1 MVIEAVWFMVV
12 GALLILMAVMR
23 GVISRLPMTGAMVYL
38 VAGFALGPAGAGLLE
53 PDIEGNLRLLR
64 VLTEAGLVVSLFA
77 IGMHL
82 RVPLSNELWRL
93 TLRLAGPAMI
103 LTIGLVYVAARLG
116 LGLASGPAL
125 LLAAILAP
133 TDPVLANELRVRK
146 AGDDEPLRF
155 ALSSEGGCNDG
166 AAYPFALIALAL
178 CGSASPGSGNPW
190 TFAAGI
196 AWGIVSA
203 LVIGWGIGSGVVRLV
218 IRLRTR
224 YRQALGLEGFIAL
237 GLMALAYGAALL
249 VHGYAFVA
257 VFAAGVALR
266 RQELAATGKTSPSKA
281 LESVERGEREEAAR
295 DPELAHAYM
304 AETMMAFALE
314 FERLVEF
321 ALMLLIGSVVSA
333 RIGRRF
339 FTGRSY
345 GPRSFCSSSP
355 VRSARRYRSPV
366 PAWTGRSACLRD
378 GSAYEASA
386 PSTTCSS
393 RSNRPAGNTSG
404 RLRRSCSR
412 RLFFPSSFRARA
424 RPRSCTGTSRIAV
437 RRNASLD
444 NHDMRGRSISDETAT
459 ARGSRIGVRSR
470 PATSPRLIPEASG
483 HDHASRRALFW
494 HDASRTASVSWSD
507 SQLGCLAEQVWSLGR
522 ARAEDVCSISGEHI
536 KRGDPVFRPR
546 KTRPPA
552 INERSVIAAHHVLDA
567 PLAE

>member
-1 MVIEAVWFMVV
+1 
-12 GALLILMAVMR
+12 
-23 GVISRLPMTGAMVYL
+23 MTGAMVYL
-38 VAGFALGPAGAGLLE
+38 VAGFALGPAGAGLLD
-53 PDIEGNLRLLR
+53 PDIEGNPRLLR

-103 LTIGLVYVAARLG
+103 LTIGLVYVAACFG

-190 TFAAGI
+190 TFAAAI

-203 LVIGWGIGSGVVRLV
+203 LVIGWRIGSGVVRLV

-249 VHGYAFVA
+249 VHGYAFIA

-304 AETMMAFALE
+304 VATMMAFALE
-314 FERLVEF
+314 FEWLVEF

-333 RIGRRF
+333 HWQALLHWQVID
-339 FTGRSY
+339 
-345 GPRSFCSSSP
+345 PPSFGSSSP
-355 VRSARRYRSPV
+355 ARSARRYRSPV
-366 PAWTGRSACLRD
+366 PAWTGRSACLPD
-378 GSAYEASA
+378 GSAYGASA

-404 RLRRSCSR
+404 RSRRSCSR
-412 RLFFPSSFRARA
+412 RLSFPSSCMAGA
-424 RPRSCTGTSRIAV
+424 RPRSCTGTS
-437 RRNASLD
+437 
-444 NHDMRGRSISDETAT
+444 
-459 ARGSRIGVRSR
+459 
-470 PATSPRLIPEASG
+470 
-483 HDHASRRALFW
+483 
-494 HDASRTASVSWSD
+494 
-507 SQLGCLAEQVWSLGR
+507 
-522 ARAEDVCSISGEHI
+522 
-536 KRGDPVFRPR
+536 
-546 KTRPPA
+546 
-552 INERSVIAAHHVLDA
+552 
-567 PLAE
+567 

>member
-38 VAGFALGPAGAGLLE
+38 AAGFALGPAGAGLLE

-103 LTIGLVYVAARLG
+103 LTIGLVYVAARFG

-133 TDPVLANELRVRK
+133 TDPVLANELRVCK

-166 AAYPFALIALAL
+166 AAYPFALVALAL

-190 TFAAGI
+190 TFAAAI
-196 AWGIVSA
+196 AWGVVSA
-203 LVIGWGIGSGVVRLV
+203 LVIGWGLGSGVVRLV

-249 VHGYAFVA
+249 VHGYAFIA
-257 VFAAGVALR
+257 VFAAGVSLR

-333 RIGRRF
+333 HWQALLHWRVIW
-339 FTGRSY
+339 
-345 GPRSFCSSSP
+345 
-355 VRSARRYRSPV
+355 
-366 PAWTGRSACLRD
+366 PALF
-378 GSAYEASA
+378 
-386 PSTTCSS
+386 
-393 RSNRPAGNTSG
+393 
-404 RLRRSCSR
+404 
-412 RLFFPSSFRARA
+412 LFFVA
-424 RPRSCTGTSRIAV
+424 RPLSATISLAGSCMDRPQRLLAGWLGIRGVGAFYYLLFALEQAGGEHVRPIAPIVLATIVLSVVLHGSSATSLLHRYFA
-437 RRNASLD
+437 N
-444 NHDMRGRSISDETAT
+444 
-459 ARGSRIGVRSR
+459 RGSR
-470 PATSPRLIPEASG
+470 
-483 HDHASRRALFW
+483 
-494 HDASRTASVSWSD
+494 
-507 SQLGCLAEQVWSLGR
+507 
-522 ARAEDVCSISGEHI
+522 
-536 KRGDPVFRPR
+536 
-546 KTRPPA
+546 
-552 INERSVIAAHHVLDA
+552 
-567 PLAE
+567 